1 MVPWRI
7 TFITNPYTC
16 NLRCGA
22 CFASQAHFWPELAST
37 GVAKEMRTP
46 VEMDFAVI
54 ERVVSRFAPLGLRE
68 IIPSTMGEPFLYSRF
83 ARFLTLAAQCGLGVN
98 VTTNGTFPGG
108 GVDYWAPML
117 LPVLTDIKFSVMGY
131 TRECEEELQAGL
143 DAAERRQSILRFIEY
158 RDRYTL
164 ANPGCRRPTVSLQF
178 TVQERNRSELP
189 ALRAWANAVGI
200 DRVKENPVWQLG
212 RPQSASMGAC
222 PFLNRE
228 AWVWVD
234 GALQLCPNPDARY
247 TPDFRHAL
255 GDFGSFAVGDPLQ
268 VWQSEQKRRF
278 VEDFP
283 AHGLCAT
290 CPMRMAATDKS
301 A

>member
-22 CFASQAHFWPELAST
+22 CFASQAQLWPELALP
-37 GVAKEMRTP
+37 GVSNNLRTP
-46 VEMDFAVI
+46 VEMDFTI
-54 ERVVSRFAPLGLRE
+54 IKRVVTRLAPLGLRE
-68 IIPSTMGEPFLYSRF
+68 IIPSTMGEPFLYSQF
-83 ARFLTLAAQCGLGVN
+83 ARFLDLAAKCGVGVN

-108 GVDYWAPML
+108 GVDYWAPLL
-117 LPVLTDIKFSVMGY
+117 LPVVTDIKFSVMGY

-143 DAAERRQSILRFIEY
+143 DAAARRQAILRFIDH
-158 RDRYTL
+158 RNRYTSV
-164 ANPGCRRPTVSLQF
+164 NPVCRRPTVSLQV

-189 ALRAWANAVGI
+189 ALRAWAKAVGI

-212 RPQSASMGAC
+212 SPKSGRPGAC

-234 GALQLCPNPDARY
+234 GSLQLCPNPDARY
-247 TPDFRHAL
+247 TPDLRYAL
-255 GDFGSFAVGDPLQ
+255 GDFGSFAEGDPLQ
-268 VWQSEQKRRF
+268 VWQSERKRQF
-278 VEDFP
+278 VEGFP

-290 CPMRMAATDKS
+290 CPMRVSASDKS
-301 A
+301 L

>member
-16 NLRCGA
+16 NLRCGV
-22 CFASQAHFWPELAST
+22 CFASQAQLWPELALP
-37 GVAKEMRTP
+37 GVANNLRTP

-68 IIPSTMGEPFLYSRF
+68 IIPSTMGEPFLYSQF
-83 ARFLTLAAQCGLGVN
+83 ARFLTLAAQCGVGVN

-108 GVDYWAPML
+108 GVDYWAPLL

-131 TRECEEELQAGL
+131 TQECEEELQTGL

-164 ANPGCRRPTVSLQF
+164 ANPGCRRPTVSLQV

-189 ALRAWANAVGI
+189 ALRTWAKTVGI
-200 DRVKENPVWQLG
+200 DRVKENQVWWLG
-212 RPQSASMGAC
+212 CTNDASLGAC
-222 PFLNRE
+222 PFLDQE
-228 AWVWVD
+228 AWVGVD
-234 GALQLCPNPDARY
+234 GSLQLCPNPDTRY
-247 TPDFRHAL
+247 TPDLHYAL
-255 GDFGSFAVGDPLQ
+255 GNFGSFAEGDPLL
-268 VWQSEQKRRF
+268 VWQSERKRQF
-278 VEDFP
+278 VEGFP
-283 AHGLCAT
+283 VHGLCMT
-290 CPMRMAATDKS
+290 CPMRTGNARKN
-301 A
+301 